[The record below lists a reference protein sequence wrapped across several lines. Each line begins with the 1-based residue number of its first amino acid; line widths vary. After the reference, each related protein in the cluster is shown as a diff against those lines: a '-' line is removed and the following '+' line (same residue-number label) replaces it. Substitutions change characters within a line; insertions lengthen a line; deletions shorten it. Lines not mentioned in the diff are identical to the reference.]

1 MAFFWVLCDKEGETA
16 QSQASERGGS
26 PETMPSTA
34 SRTRDIKQNGSGDE
48 TGSQQKQ
55 LDELSEII
63 RTVREMNQVVTRL
76 QSRVDELPRRQQ
88 NTNRNE
94 PTENTKRDEPI
105 ENTKRDEPLEI
116 MKSLLQ
122 EVAAIKGVI
131 EQKIL
136 ERIEGNGNV
145 EGLREITE
153 KVRKVRQDFS

>member
-1 MAFFWVLCDKEGETA
+1 MYFLYITF
-16 QSQASERGGS
+16 
-26 PETMPSTA
+26 
-34 SRTRDIKQNGSGDE
+34 IN
-48 TGSQQKQ
+48 
-55 LDELSEII
+55 
-63 RTVREMNQVVTRL
+63 N
-76 QSRVDELPRRQQ
+76 VDELPRRQQ

-136 ERIEGNGNV
+136 ERIAGNGNV
-145 EGLREITE
+145 EELREITE

>member
-1 MAFFWVLCDKEGETA
+1 MYFLYITF
-16 QSQASERGGS
+16 
-26 PETMPSTA
+26 
-34 SRTRDIKQNGSGDE
+34 IN
-48 TGSQQKQ
+48 
-55 LDELSEII
+55 
-63 RTVREMNQVVTRL
+63 N
-76 QSRVDELPRRQQ
+76 VDELPRRQQ
-88 NTNRNE
+88 NTKRNE

-131 EQKIL
+131 EKKIL

>member
-1 MAFFWVLCDKEGETA
+1 MYFLYITF
-16 QSQASERGGS
+16 
-26 PETMPSTA
+26 
-34 SRTRDIKQNGSGDE
+34 IN
-48 TGSQQKQ
+48 
-55 LDELSEII
+55 
-63 RTVREMNQVVTRL
+63 N
-76 QSRVDELPRRQQ
+76 VDELPRRQQ

-94 PTENTKRDEPI
+94 PTENAKRDEPI